1 MASSVERF
9 GFQSCVT
16 IVRFTATIGFSV
28 LLLTSFGC
36 GRRGLGLFSG
46 NLLLIVELE
55 NVSYLHLD
63 NSSEPIDSST
73 GSLYALGDIN
83 KDGYTDFVI
92 SARRPWG
99 SGGGDRGWVAAYSGK
114 EGTVLWQMV
123 GKNDA
128 DARADGEE
136 SGYHLKEIFLVGDLN
151 NDGIPDIYCRDAYY
165 KRTVFLLSGQDG
177 SRIGRFPVE
186 VTPGMLVR
194 HPLCSHDV
202 NGDGAD
208 DFLFSIFSD
217 PGPTIQILSGTD
229 LKPMEKH
236 SDFWPETIAYCAQW
250 VLPRFGDV
258 NNDGTD
264 DHLLRRGLK
273 QDLDDPVY
281 TYEMAFVSGA
291 DFSVIRSFE
300 SPRPRS
306 RGQEHHATTGDL
318 DRDGMADILM
328 TASTGEGPDTHSS
341 FIRAFS
347 GADGQIIWQLLGTQF
362 KAGQQTFLI
371 NTKTGE
377 RTDLAPDIEF
387 KGPVLSLP
395 DINSDSIRDVAT
407 VAILPGTQRT
417 RQGVLLFSGTDG
429 VSLGTLELPAS
440 HWKLNHA
447 MVLLESVTND
457 GQPGVAVVASTDDK
471 KTAIC
476 IFRLPQSG

>member
-1 MASSVERF
+1 MANNVERF

-16 IVRFTATIGFSV
+16 IGRFTATIALSV
-28 LLLTSFGC
+28 LLSTSFGC
-36 GRRGLGLFSG
+36 GRGGLGLFSG

-55 NVSYLHLD
+55 NVNYLHSD
-63 NSSEPIDSST
+63 NSSQPIDSST

-92 SARRPWG
+92 SARRQGG

-114 EGTVLWQMV
+114 EGTILWQMV

-128 DARADGEE
+128 DAREDGKE
-136 SGYHLKEIFLVGDLN
+136 SGYHLEEIFLVGDLN
-151 NDGIPDIYCRDAYY
+151 NDGIPDIYCRDTYH

-186 VTPGMLVR
+186 DTELVR
-194 HPLCSHDV
+194 RPLCSHDV

-208 DFLFSIFSD
+208 DFLFSVSGK
-217 PGPTIQILSGTD
+217 PGPSIQILSGTD

-236 SDFWPETIAYCAQW
+236 SNFWPETIANYAQW

-273 QDLDDPVY
+273 QHPDDPVY
-281 TYEMAFVSGA
+281 TYEMAFVSGT

-300 SPRPRS
+300 SPRPRI
-306 RGQEHHATTGDL
+306 GGKEHHATTGDL
-318 DRDGMADILM
+318 DGDGMSDILM
-328 TASTGEGPDTHSS
+328 TASVGEGHNRHSS

-387 KGPVLSLP
+387 EGPVLSLP

-417 RQGVLLFSGTDG
+417 RRGVLLFSGTDG
-429 VSLGTLELPAS
+429 ASLGTLELSAS
-440 HWKLNHA
+440 QGKLNHA
-447 MVLLESVTND
+447 MVLLESVTYD
-457 GQPGVAVVASTDDK
+457 GQPGVAVVARTLDR